1 VSGRRRATNI
11 EYTADT
17 FKISLGVSDISTDPY
32 TFANTHSGVDPAGCQ
47 TDYITIPVGGATA
60 GANAN
65 ENVFCGVFLNPAS
78 AQQATAVVK
87 SSETPFRIHV
97 NFDGTEVETNTEVGN
112 ADIGFQIKY
121 AQTSC

>member
-1 VSGRRRATNI
+1 MNEHFLWLIRGKLYKKNKSLT
-11 EYTADT
+11 T
-17 FKISLGVSDISTDPY
+17 IS
-32 TFANTHSGVDPAGCQ
+32 
-47 TDYITIPVGGATA
+47 GGATA

-78 AQQATAVVK
+78 AQQANAVVK